1 MTQKESPGSGNW
13 VLLPSGSAVKNPP
26 VMQETA
32 CLQYSC
38 LGNPMVNEDW
48 GRLQSIV
55 SQVGHSLGTTPLP
68 QKLNE
73 LGIYS
78 SSSFFNILI

>member
-73 LGIYS
+73 LGI
-78 SSSFFNILI
+78 